1 MKDAK
6 YYNRK
11 EQKYEPANQYGGG
24 LLEVLYHRP
33 VGRFLLKIVIHPL
46 FSRMYGWYNGSR
58 FSKRKI
64 VPFAEKYGICMNDY
78 ESKEYNSFNEFFV
91 RKIKAGK
98 RPVDSTPEALIAPAD
113 SKISVYDIEACN
125 RITIKGVSYTV
136 EELLGHRLN
145 MQEFLGG
152 KCLVFRLSMEDYHRY
167 IFTDDGRVSRRFS
180 IQGKLHTVSPISK
193 EHKIYRE
200 NSRVVNVLR
209 TKHFGKIIW
218 IEVGALLV
226 GKIVNHPIRQF
237 ERGMEKGYFQPGG
250 STIVMLLQKDAAVLD
265 EDIDKICREGVEVKV
280 LQGEKIG
287 SKCTVGRKDW
297 K

>member
-33 VGRFLLKIVIHPL
+33 IGRFLLKIVIHPL

-64 VPFAEKYGICMNDY
+64 VPFAEKYDICMNDY

-136 EELLGHRLN
+136 EELLGRRLN

-167 IFTDDGRVSRRFS
+167 IFTDDGRVSSRFS

>member
-33 VGRFLLKIVIHPL
+33 IGRFLLKIVIHPL

-58 FSKRKI
+58 FSKGRI
-64 VPFAEKYGICMNDY
+64 APFVQEYGICPDDY
-78 ESKEYNSFNEFFV
+78 EDREYDSFNEFFV
-91 RKIKAGK
+91 RKIKEGK

-113 SKISVYDIEACN
+113 SKISVYNIEAGN
-125 RITIKGVSYTV
+125 RINIKGVSYTV
-136 EELLGHRLN
+136 EELVGHR
-145 MQEFLGG
+145 MDIQEFLGG
-152 KCLVFRLSMEDYHRY
+152 RCLVFRLSMEDYHRY
-167 IFTDDGRVSRRFS
+167 IFTDDGRISRRFS
-180 IQGKLHTVSPISK
+180 IRGKLHTVSPISK

-200 NSRVVNVLR
+200 NSRVVNVLQ
-209 TKHFGKIIW
+209 TKHFGKIVW

-226 GKIVNHPIRQF
+226 GKIVNHPVRRF

-250 STIVMLLQKDAAVLD
+250 STIVMLLRRDAAVLD
-265 EDIDKICREGVEVKV
+265 EDIDKICRESVEVKV

-287 SKCTVGRKDW
+287 SKKL
-297 K
+297 